1 MIRLAFPAHYL
12 LLLLLLLF
20 AEHAAGAT
28 VRIATLNC
36 EFLNSRR
43 IHMRYGLPFDF
54 DEWDAATRAARLE
67 ESSAAVA
74 QEIQAIDADVIVLTE
89 VGKPADFEVLLRH
102 LTYPHHAL
110 CRSLDTETGQYV
122 AILSRFPLTDIVPRI
137 PGYEFYDAEED
148 DADSEMETGVSKG
161 LRVSFKVEEQTIHL
175 YGLHLKS
182 ERGFSEADGQR
193 VAQASIVRRH
203 YLPLLQAGEHVIVA
217 GDLNDKRGDPAL
229 RRIRGRDDIGPD
241 LIQTGAPQYWEDN
254 TQRWTYQY
262 QGTRQQIDHILLS
275 RSLRKKVSASA
286 HQPTVRVDGRLVTDH
301 RGLIV
306 KFDI

>member
-1 MIRLAFPAHYL
+1 MTRMTLMLSCL
-12 LLLLLLLF
+12 LLLLVSDSVT
-20 AEHAAGAT
+20 GAT
-28 VRIATLNC
+28 LRIATLNC

-43 IHMRYGLPFDF
+43 IHMRYGLEFDF
-54 DEWDAATRAARLE
+54 DGWDEATRAARLA
-67 ESSAAVA
+67 ESSAAIA
-74 QEIQAIDADVIVLTE
+74 QEVRAINADLIVLTE
-89 VGKPADFEVLLRH
+89 VGKRADFDVLLN
-102 LTYPHHAL
+102 LLDYPHHAL
-110 CRSLDTETGQYV
+110 CRSLDRETGQYV
-122 AILSRFPLTDIVPRI
+122 AVLSRLVFTDVLPQV

-148 DADSEMETGVSKG
+148 DADSEMETGISKG
-161 LRVSFKVEEQTIHL
+161 LRVTFQFEGQTVHL

-241 LIQTGAPQYWEDN
+241 LIQTGSPDYWDDES
-254 TQRWTYQY
+254 QRWTYQY
-262 QGTRQQIDHILLS
+262 RGVRQQIDHILLS
-275 RSLRKKVSASA
+275 RSLRKGIKASA
-286 HQPTVRVDGRLVTDH
+286 HQPAVQVNGRPATDH

-306 KFDI
+306 EIEI